1 MCIYLA
7 GTRGWGLIDLF
18 SGANLVVGADASK
31 KIFFGRFFLAYQYA
45 IKSDNFKSL

>member
-7 GTRGWGLIDLF
+7 GTRGWGLIALF

-31 KIFFGRFFLAYQYA
+31 KSSLGGFLLAYQYA